1 MAYYAVIKHLLKLL
15 IGVGAMVWPAEA
27 EAERKH
33 KRLKWTQN
41 LIVSASKLNNV
52 SWEMQVVHL
61 ALTHATCTQVLN
73 PGL

>member
-1 MAYYAVIKHLLKLL
+1 M
-15 IGVGAMVWPAEA
+15 WPAEA

-52 SWEMQVVHL
+52 SLEMQVVHL